1 MRPVSRLALLRP
13 TPSFATRSRAFN
25 NVSTRTL
32 FASSAR
38 FYSAASETEKNN
50 TTKEEGK
57 NEETD
62 AATKSDKTP
71 EELKIEEFNK
81 EIEICK
87 KDARKFKDHYARAVA
102 DFRNL
107 QEITKKDVQKARDFA
122 LQKFAKDLLESVDNF
137 GHALNAFKPE
147 TIEKSKELKDLYDG
161 VELTRSVFEKTLA
174 KHGIT
179 KIDPIDQEFD
189 PNLHEATFEFADP
202 NKKPNTVFHVQQ
214 VGYSLNG
221 RVIRPAKVGI
231 VKDPEN

>member
-1 MRPVSRLALLRP
+1 MRPASRLALLRP
-13 TPSFATRSRAFN
+13 TPSFVTRARAFN
-25 NVSTRTL
+25 NVSTRAL

-38 FYSAASETEKNN
+38 FYSSAETEKNN
-50 TTKEEGK
+50 TKEEGK
-57 NEETD
+57 NEEAET
-62 AATKSDKTP
+62 ANASEKTP
-71 EELKIEEFNK
+71 EELKMEEFNK

-161 VELTRSVFEKTLA
+161 VQLTKDVFEKTLA
-174 KHGIT
+174 KHGIE
-179 KIDPIDQEFD
+179 KIDPVDQEFD
-189 PNLHEATFEFADP
+189 PNLHEATFEFPDP